1 MYNDND
7 NRYWQDVYSAA
18 KKSKIGKTRRGV
30 RGRGGQPGSFRS
42 IMGYVRWDIFGA
54 FVILMGF
61 FGFVLWNDNN
71 DKWRVPGT
79 IGFIITGWVFS
90 LCLHEFAHAAAAY
103 LGGDHSDST
112 ISYLSFNPL
121 KYVHPVLSIVM
132 PVIFVLLGFIPLPGG
147 AVYLR
152 RDLVRSRGWQ
162 SMISA
167 AGPAMNLLFL
177 IALAIPFAV
186 TDPLLFFLHHENLT
200 IALATLAFFQ
210 AAAVVLNLI
219 PIPGLD
225 GFGIIEP
232 WLSYEVRAALQ
243 PFYAYG
249 FLILFLLI
257 WQVPAFNQMYF
268 NGIARLLNT
277 VKIDPGFVDLSIFNF
292 LRPRGL

>member
-18 KKSKIGKTRRGV
+18 NKRKMGKTRRA
-30 RGRGGQPGSFRS
+30 GRGGRPGSFRS
-42 IMGYVRWDIFGA
+42 ILVYVRWDIFGA

-61 FGFVLWNDNN
+61 FGFVLWDDHNT
-71 DKWRVPGT
+71 KWQRPGL
-79 IGFIITGWVFS
+79 IGFIITGWIFS
-90 LCLHEFAHAAAAY
+90 LCLHEFAHAATAY
-103 LGGDHSDST
+103 LGGDYSDST
-112 ISYLSFNPL
+112 ISYLSFKPL

-167 AGPAMNLLFL
+167 AGPLMNLLFL
-177 IALAIPFAV
+177 IALAVPFLV
-186 TDPLLFFLHHENLT
+186 TDPSFIFQHFNLSVA
-200 IALATLAFFQ
+200 IATLAFFQ

-232 WLSYEVRAALQ
+232 WLSRDVRLALL
-243 PFYAYG
+243 PFYSYG
-249 FLILFLLI
+249 FLLLFLLI

-268 NGIARLLNT
+268 NGIAHLLNAAR
-277 VKIDPGFVDLSIFNF
+277 IDPGLVDLSVFSF

>member
-7 NRYWQDVYSAA
+7 SKYWQDVYSAA
-18 KKSKIGKTRRGV
+18 GKRKLGKTRS
-30 RGRGGQPGSFRS
+30 RGGRPGSARS
-42 IMGYVRWDIFGA
+42 ILGYVRWDIFAA

-61 FGFVLWNDNN
+61 FGFVLWDDTNT
-71 DKWRVPGT
+71 KWRVPGT
-79 IGFIITGWVFS
+79 IGFIVTGWVFS
-90 LCLHEFAHAAAAY
+90 LCLHEFAHAATAY

-152 RDLVRSRGWQ
+152 RDLVRGKGWQ

-167 AGPAMNLLFL
+167 AGPLMNLLFL
-177 IALAIPFAV
+177 LALAVPFAV
-186 TDPLLFFLHHENLT
+186 TDPLFIFQHANLVVA
-200 IALATLAFFQ
+200 IATLAFFQ
-210 AAAVVLNLI
+210 AAAVVLNLL

-225 GFGIIEP
+225 GYGIIEP
-232 WLSYEVRAALQ
+232 WLPYEIRAALQ
-243 PFYAYG
+243 PFYTYG

-257 WQVPAFNQMYF
+257 WQVPAIDRMYF
-268 NGIARLLNT
+268 NGVFNLLT
-277 VKIDPGFVDLSIFNF
+277 TAGVHPWLVDTSVFDF